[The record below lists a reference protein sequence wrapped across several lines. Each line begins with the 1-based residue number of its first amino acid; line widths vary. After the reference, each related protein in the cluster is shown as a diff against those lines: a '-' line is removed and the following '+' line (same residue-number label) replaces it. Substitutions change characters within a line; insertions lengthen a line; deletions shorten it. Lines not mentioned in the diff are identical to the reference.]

1 MSRCLSFEPISKQFQ
16 NNSRVENWKYSIDF
30 HRIIIIVRQREK
42 FLHID
47 KDMERLTVVSKTV
60 VARLSNE
67 AIYPRD
73 FHSKE
78 WIGNAHRGVNVHIRE
93 IDYQFRLWLGRDTE
107 RE

>member
-1 MSRCLSFEPISKQFQ
+1 MFELEPISKQFQ

-67 AIYPRD
+67 Q
-73 FHSKE
+73 S
-78 WIGNAHRGVNVHIRE
+78 IRVISIRKSGLE
-93 IDYQFRLWLGRDTE
+93 TRIE
-107 RE
+107 V